1 MVLTFIDHSNG
12 TPNEASLQTL
22 TLARGLA
29 QDLGSELQAVAIGR
43 GADSLGQAVAPYGVA
58 TVHHVADDRLSTYA
72 PEAWG
77 SSVAQL
83 ASANG
88 HEAVIAPG
96 TERGQEVLAHAAAE
110 LDQPMAANCIEVT
123 PGEPFQVV
131 RHQWGSSLLEE
142 ARLKGNPAMLTVP
155 PHALSA
161 QAADAPGEAQLQTFE
176 PTLEDRHLRVR
187 VTDVE
192 TTETEG
198 VSLKEAEVV
207 VGGGRGVGSEDGF
220 QILEELAQELGGAVG
235 GSRVATNNGWRPHDD
250 QIGLTGTKIA
260 PEIYIAAGISG
271 AVQHM
276 VGCKGAKHVLAINTD
291 DESTMVQK
299 ADWAILGDLHEIVPA
314 ITEEVRK
321 AKS

>member
-1 MVLTFIDHSNG
+1 MILTFIDHVDG
-12 TPNEASLQTL
+12 TPNEASLQAL

-29 QDLGSELQAVAIGR
+29 QQMGTDLHAVAIGS
-43 GADSLGQAVAPYGVA
+43 GAEAVVPAIAPYGVSR
-58 TVHHVADDRLSTYA
+58 VHHVADDRLSTYA

-77 SSVAQL
+77 SALTQL
-83 ASANG
+83 ADAHG
-88 HEAVIAPG
+88 PEAVLAPG
-96 TERGQEVLAHAAAE
+96 TERGQEVLAHVAAE
-110 LDQPMAANCIEVT
+110 LDQPMAANCIEAT
-123 PGEPFQVV
+123 PGEPFDVV

-142 ARLKGNPAMLTVP
+142 ARLKGNPPIMSVA
-155 PHALSA
+155 PHAVAA
-161 QAADAPGEAQLQTFE
+161 QAADAPGDAQLTTFE
-176 PTLEDRHLRVR
+176 PTIEERRLRVR

-198 VSLKEAEVV
+198 VSLKEADVV
-207 VGGGRGVGSEDGF
+207 VGGGRGVGGEDGF

-250 QIGLTGTKIA
+250 QIGLTGNKIA
-260 PEIYIAAGISG
+260 PQLYIAAGISG

-276 VGCKGAKHVLAINTD
+276 VGCKGAKHILAINTD

>member
-1 MVLTFIDHSNG
+1 MILTFIDHADG
-12 TPNEASLQTL
+12 TPNQASLQTL

-29 QDLGSELQAVAIGR
+29 HQLGTDLHAVAMGS
-43 GADSLGQAVAPYGVA
+43 GADAVGGAIAPYGVSI
-58 TVHHVADDRLSTYA
+58 VHHVADERLTTYA

-77 SSVAQL
+77 SSVAQVG
-83 ASANG
+83 SSNG
-88 HEAVIAPG
+88 PEALLAPG

-123 PGEPFQVV
+123 PGEPFHVV

-142 ARLKGNPAMLTVP
+142 AHLKGDPPMLTVP

-161 QAADAPGEAQLQTFE
+161 EEADAPGTAQLETFE
-176 PTLEDRHLRVR
+176 PTIEERLLRVR
-187 VTDVE
+187 ITDVE

-220 QILEELAQELGGAVG
+220 QILEELASELEGAVG

-250 QIGLTGTKIA
+250 QIGLTGNKIA

-291 DESTMVQK
+291 DESTMAQK

>member
-1 MVLTFIDHSNG
+1 MILTFIDHSNG
-12 TPNEASLQTL
+12 TPNEASLQAL
-22 TLARGLA
+22 TLARGVA
-29 QDLGSELQAVAIGR
+29 QQLGTDLHAVAMGS
-43 GADSLGQAVAPYGVA
+43 GAESVGEALASYGVA
-58 TVHHVADDRLSTYA
+58 TVHHVADERLSTYA

-77 SSVAQL
+77 SSIAQL
-83 ASANG
+83 ASAQG
-88 HEAVIAPG
+88 PEAVLAPG
-96 TERGQEVLAHAAAE
+96 TERGQEVLAHAGAE

-123 PGEPFQVV
+123 PGEPFHVV

-142 ARLKGNPAMLTVP
+142 ARLKGNPPLLTVP
-155 PHALSA
+155 PHALST
-161 QAADAPGEAQLQTFE
+161 QEADAPGDAQLQPFE
-176 PTLEDRHLRVR
+176 PSISDKHLRVR

-192 TTETEG
+192 TTDTEG

-207 VGGGRGVGSEDGF
+207 VGGGRGVGGEDGF
-220 QILEELAQELGGAVG
+220 EILEELAGELGGAVG

-250 QIGLTGTKIA
+250 QIGLTGNKIA
-260 PEIYIAAGISG
+260 PQIYIAAGISG

>member
-1 MVLTFIDHSNG
+1 MILTFVDHADG

-29 QDLGSELQAVAIGR
+29 QQLGTDLHAIAIG
-43 GADSLGQAVAPYGVA
+43 GGSAAIGSSIASYGVS
-58 TVHHVADDRLSTYA
+58 TVHHVADDRLEAYT

-77 SSVAQL
+77 SSIAQL
-83 ASANG
+83 ASAHG
-88 HEAVIAPG
+88 PEAVLAPG

-110 LDQPMAANCIEVT
+110 LDQPMAANCIEAT
-123 PGEPFQVV
+123 PGEPFHVV

-142 ARLKGNPAMLTVP
+142 ARLKGNPPIMSVA
-155 PHALSA
+155 PHAVAA
-161 QAADAPGEAQLQTFE
+161 QTAEAPGDAQLTTFE
-176 PTLEDRHLRVR
+176 PTIEDRLLRVR
-187 VTDVE
+187 VADVE
-192 TTETEG
+192 TTQAEG
-198 VSLKEAEVV
+198 VSLKEAEIV

-220 QILEELAQELGGAVG
+220 QMLEELADELGGAVG
-235 GSRVATNNGWRPHDD
+235 GSRVATNNGWRSHDD

-260 PEIYIAAGISG
+260 PQLYIACGISG

-276 VGCKGAKHVLAINTD
+276 VGCKGAKHILAINTD

>member
-1 MVLTFIDHSNG
+1 MVLTFIDHADG
-12 TPNEASLQTL
+12 APNEASLQTL
-22 TLARGLA
+22 TLARNLA
-29 QDLGSELQAVAIGR
+29 HQLGTNLHAVATGS
-43 GADSLGQAVAPYGVA
+43 GAERVGEAVASYGVA
-58 TVHHVADDRLSTYA
+58 TVHHVADERLETYA

-77 SSVAQL
+77 SSVAQV

-88 HEAVIAPG
+88 PEAVLAPG

-142 ARLKGNPAMLTVP
+142 ARLKGDPPMLSVP

-161 QAADAPGEAQLQTFE
+161 QAADAPGEAQVQTFE
-176 PTLEDRHLRVR
+176 PTIEDRHLRVR

-192 TTETEG
+192 TTDTEG

-207 VGGGRGVGSEDGF
+207 IGGGRGVGGEDGF
-220 QILEELAQELGGAVG
+220 EILEELARELGGAVG

-250 QIGLTGTKIA
+250 QIGLTGNKIA
-260 PEIYIAAGISG
+260 PQIYIACGISG

-299 ADWAILGDLHEIVPA
+299 ADWAVLGDLHEIIPA

>member
-1 MVLTFIDHSNG
+1 MVLTFIDHVDG
-12 TPNEASLQTL
+12 TPNEASLQAL

-29 QDLGSELQAVAIGR
+29 RQLGTELHAIAIGS
-43 GADSLGQAVAPYGVA
+43 GADAIGSSIAPYGVS
-58 TVHHVADDRLSTYA
+58 TVHHVADEQLEAYA

-77 SSVAQL
+77 SSIAQL

-88 HEAVIAPG
+88 PEAVIGPG

-110 LDQPMAANCIEVT
+110 LDQPMAANCVEVT
-123 PGEPFQVV
+123 PGEPVHVV

-142 ARLKGNPAMLTVP
+142 ARLKGDPPMLTVP
-155 PHALSA
+155 PHALGA
-161 QAADAPGEAQLQTFE
+161 QAADAPGDAQLATFE
-176 PTLEDRHLRVR
+176 PAIEERRLRVR
-187 VTDVE
+187 VSDVE
-192 TTETEG
+192 TTQTEG

-220 QILEELAQELGGAVG
+220 RILEELANELGGAVG

-260 PEIYIAAGISG
+260 PQLYIAAGISG

-321 AKS
+321 AKG